1 MAAAGSP
8 SLAQDR
14 EKNKIC
20 WRVGASKEAIIA
32 HLKTYDINLCST
44 TVIHGKSKRVAKRK
58 VRGTWKTFRLNYDE
72 GEGETE
78 SGWYD
83 FARKAYEHFTGA
95 VIHDLR
101 AIPSNEDPIAR
112 SSNEVSIVKNA
123 WRKRTSARLSCGDN
137 EPLRTLDDIEQD
149 RKRQRT
155 IALEYKAHKEVNRQL
170 RWQSELR
177 SFVEML
183 DDGNIAEVVLD
194 TAPIVLPHDVAPNE
208 LLYKLK
214 RSAVA
219 FIRRVDDHFA
229 HMQQWKVFL
238 HRLREAQDNQ
248 TSFSLLV
255 DEDLN
260 PIPLAQVN
268 RVHLQRYH
276 VQLLALQHVYSKMIE
291 LNDVEYTFT
300 AAIAFSSMCVDR
312 CTETVR
318 LWRVEFERNG
328 GGLFL
333 SQKGRYKRNWIMD
346 DPVLADRARRYLKD
360 AVSRKPKIDDTCGVF
375 KIAHFRSWLNDDFL
389 PALNTDEGDDDVVFL
404 QPGVQR
410 VSQSTALLWA
420 KKLGLVWKARK
431 KSYYVDN
438 HDRADVLEY
447 RNNVYLPKER
457 DLEVKQYLWAVLST
471 DEFDQLKIGCSRV
484 ELVERGLCCDMP
496 NNQVEVHVDL
506 L

>member
-20 WRVGASKEAIIA
+20 WHVGASKEAIIA

-238 HRLREAQDNQ
+238 HRLREA
-248 TSFSLLV
+248 
-255 DEDLN
+255 
-260 PIPLAQVN
+260 
-268 RVHLQRYH
+268 
-276 VQLLALQHVYSKMIE
+276 
-291 LNDVEYTFT
+291 
-300 AAIAFSSMCVDR
+300 
-312 CTETVR
+312 
-318 LWRVEFERNG
+318 
-328 GGLFL
+328 
-333 SQKGRYKRNWIMD
+333 
-346 DPVLADRARRYLKD
+346 
-360 AVSRKPKIDDTCGVF
+360 
-375 KIAHFRSWLNDDFL
+375 
-389 PALNTDEGDDDVVFL
+389 
-404 QPGVQR
+404 
-410 VSQSTALLWA
+410 
-420 KKLGLVWKARK
+420 
-431 KSYYVDN
+431 
-438 HDRADVLEY
+438 
-447 RNNVYLPKER
+447 
-457 DLEVKQYLWAVLST
+457 
-471 DEFDQLKIGCSRV
+471 
-484 ELVERGLCCDMP
+484 
-496 NNQVEVHVDL
+496 
-506 L
+506 